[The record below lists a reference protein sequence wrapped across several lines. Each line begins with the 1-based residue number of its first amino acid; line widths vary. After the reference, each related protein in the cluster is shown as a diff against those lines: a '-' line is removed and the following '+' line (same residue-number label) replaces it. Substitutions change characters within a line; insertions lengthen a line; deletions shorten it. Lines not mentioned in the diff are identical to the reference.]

1 MKYAIEDLAV
11 FGGVPAF
18 SEPLHVGRPN
28 IGNRERLLERFND
41 LLDRKWL
48 SNNGPYEKEFERLVA
63 DHVGSKHCI
72 AVCNGTIALQLAV
85 RALGCSG
92 EVIVPSFTF
101 IATAHALQWQDI
113 TPIFCDIDLTS
124 HNIDPAQVERLI
136 TPRTTGILGVHLW
149 GRPCDIEALE
159 EIGRRNNLKV
169 AFDAAH
175 AFGCSYRGR
184 DDVGGR
190 GDAAIYS
197 FHATKFV
204 NSFEG
209 GAITTNND
217 ELADK
222 LRLIKNFG
230 FTDYDTVV
238 HVGTNGKM
246 SEISA
251 AMGLTSIESID
262 EYLDCNLQNYRRY
275 RKELQGMPGIRLL
288 EYDPRERCNY
298 HYIVIEVAESVA
310 GTSRDQL
317 MEILHAENVLARRYF
332 YPGCHQAEPYRTTMP
347 EARSCLPHTETI
359 AQRVLV
365 LPCGTSVTPADVT
378 TICEIIRLTIN
389 NSRQTQQRL
398 SQREESLTSDCQ

>member
-1 MKYAIEDLAV
+1 MRGKNIVKYTIEDLAM

-48 SNNGPYEKEFERLVA
+48 SNNGPYEKEFERIVA

-92 EVIVPSFTF
+92 EVIIPSFTF

-113 TPIFCDIDLTS
+113 TPVFCDIDPES
-124 HNIDPAQVERLI
+124 HNIDPAEIERLI

-175 AFGCSYRGR
+175 AFGCSYRGC
-184 DDVGGR
+184 DVGGR
-190 GDAAIYS
+190 GDATIYS

-222 LRLIKNFG
+222 LRLMRNFG

-262 EYLDCNLQNYRRY
+262 EYLDSNLRNYRRY
-275 RKELQGMPGIRLL
+275 REELQGMPGIRLL
-288 EYDPRERCNY
+288 ENDPRERSNY
-298 HYIVIEVAESVA
+298 QYIVIEVDKAVA
-310 GTSRDQL
+310 GASRDQL
-317 MEILHAENVLARRYF
+317 MEILHAENVRVRRYF
-332 YPGCHQAEPYRTTMP
+332 YPGCHRAEPYCTTMP
-347 EARSCLPHTETI
+347 EAPFSLQTTEAI

-365 LPCGTSVTPADVT
+365 FPTGTSVTTADVT

-398 SQREESLTSDCQ
+398 NQREES